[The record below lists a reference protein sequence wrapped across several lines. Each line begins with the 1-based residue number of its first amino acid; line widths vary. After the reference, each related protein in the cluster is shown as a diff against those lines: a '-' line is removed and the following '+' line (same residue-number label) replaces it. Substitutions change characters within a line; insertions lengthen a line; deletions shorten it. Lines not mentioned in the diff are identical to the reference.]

1 MNFKIRHLHK
11 FLKCNVFKGQNG
23 CSSGFT
29 VHFAGI
35 GWFTED
41 LLFIFGKIFI
51 YPQKP
56 GSVAAFN
63 GDKVLKVMLIDCSL
77 LQNQNISDYFRSD
90 FSKGIIGQT
99 DRRQQC
105 GSGSKIAS
113 GIDTFGVHCR
123 RRGKQN
129 SNTSRF
135 QSIQCS
141 GNTIIMQIVSH
152 IIRVMRT
159 DLIKGNIAD
168 NQIKRLFFDVSFGKV
183 IDNDFTFRVK
193 LLQDPSG
200 NTVDFNGSKLSLD
213 IFRHQTDKVSH
224 SGTELPELA
233 SGYAGFCGNFPH
245 KFNEATGSIMAV
257 QCGCS
262 CRNVLF

>member
-1 MNFKIRHLHK
+1 MNLKVRHLQK
-11 FLKCNVFKGQNG
+11 FRKCNVFKGQNG

-29 VHFAGI
+29 IHFAGV

-51 YPQKP
+51 NPQKP
-56 GSVAAFN
+56 GSVTAFN

-77 LQNQNISDYFRSD
+77 LQNQNISDYFCSN
-90 FSKGIIGQT
+90 FSKGIIWQP

-123 RRGKQN
+123 CRGKQY
-129 SNTSRF
+129 SNTSRL
-135 QSIQCS
+135 QRIQCS
-141 GNTIIMQIVSH
+141 GNTVIMQIVSH

-233 SGYAGFCGNFPH
+233 IGYAGFCSNLPH
-245 KFNEATGSIMAV
+245 KFNEETGSIMAV

>member
-1 MNFKIRHLHK
+1 MNFKIRNLQK
-11 FLKCNVFKGQNG
+11 LRKSNIFKGQNG

-51 YPQKP
+51 DPQKP
-56 GSVAAFN
+56 GSIAAFN

-77 LQNQNISDYFRSD
+77 LQNQNISDYFCSN
-90 FSKGIIGQT
+90 FSKGIIWQP
-99 DRRQQC
+99 DRCQQC

-113 GIDTFGVHCR
+113 GIDTFGVHR
-123 RRGKQN
+123 RCRGKQN
-129 SNTSRF
+129 SNTSWF

-152 IIRVMRT
+152 IVRVMGT
-159 DLIKGNIAD
+159 NLIKGNITD

-183 IDNDFTFRVK
+183 IDNDFTFRVE
-193 LLQDPSG
+193 LLQDPS
-200 NTVDFNGSKLSLD
+200 
-213 IFRHQTDKVSH
+213 
-224 SGTELPELA
+224 
-233 SGYAGFCGNFPH
+233 
-245 KFNEATGSIMAV
+245 
-257 QCGCS
+257 
-262 CRNVLF
+262 

>member
-1 MNFKIRHLHK
+1 MNFKIRHLQK

-29 VHFAGI
+29 IHFPGI

-51 YPQKP
+51 DPQKP
-56 GSVAAFN
+56 GSIAAFN
-63 GDKVLKVMLIDCSL
+63 GDKVLEVMLIDCSL

-90 FSKGIIGQT
+90 FSKSIIGQT

-123 RRGKQN
+123 CRGKQY

-141 GNTIIMQIVSH
+141 GNTVIMQIVSH

-159 DLIKGNIAD
+159 DLIKGDIAD

-193 LLQDPSG
+193 LLQDSSG

-233 SGYAGFCGNFPH
+233 SGYAGFCGNLPH
-245 KFNEATGSIMAV
+245 KFNETPGGIMAV

-262 CRNVLF
+262 C

>member
-1 MNFKIRHLHK
+1 MNFKIRHLQK

-29 VHFAGI
+29 IHFPGI

-51 YPQKP
+51 DPQKP
-56 GSVAAFN
+56 GSIAAFN
-63 GDKVLKVMLIDCSL
+63 GDKVLEVMLIDCSL
-77 LQNQNISDYFRSD
+77 LQNQNISDYFCSN

-123 RRGKQN
+123 CRGKQY
-129 SNTSRF
+129 SNTSRL

-141 GNTIIMQIVSH
+141 GNTVIMQIVSH

-193 LLQDPSG
+193 LLQDPS
-200 NTVDFNGSKLSLD
+200 
-213 IFRHQTDKVSH
+213 
-224 SGTELPELA
+224 
-233 SGYAGFCGNFPH
+233 
-245 KFNEATGSIMAV
+245 
-257 QCGCS
+257 
-262 CRNVLF
+262 